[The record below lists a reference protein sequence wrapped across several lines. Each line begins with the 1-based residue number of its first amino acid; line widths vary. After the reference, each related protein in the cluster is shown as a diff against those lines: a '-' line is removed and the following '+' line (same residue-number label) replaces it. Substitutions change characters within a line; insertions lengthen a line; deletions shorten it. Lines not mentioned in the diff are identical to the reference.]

1 LDRAPLAG
9 SRGVGGIANY
19 RYTRDAR
26 RYLFKKLQPFRAYGV
41 LEHEETGGVAARA
54 GEVLDE
60 TGADWTSLSPQF
72 TLSPQVPLCLHYS
85 VASMGNISNP
95 ATWNKVGWPSEY
107 AGLTVA
113 QGTSWNAKSA
123 RLKVIKMP
131 LYIPWQ
137 GCALMVS

>member
-1 LDRAPLAG
+1 MRHHP
-9 SRGVGGIANY
+9 
-19 RYTRDAR
+19 DAR
-26 RYLFKKLQPFRAYGV
+26 VSNRSSVKSRVGV
-41 LEHEETGGVAARA
+41 KEKDVSIAAVHA
-54 GEVLDE
+54 F
-60 TGADWTSLSPQF
+60 TSGAS
-72 TLSPQVPLCLHYS
+72 CLHYS

-137 GCALMVS
+137 GCALMV